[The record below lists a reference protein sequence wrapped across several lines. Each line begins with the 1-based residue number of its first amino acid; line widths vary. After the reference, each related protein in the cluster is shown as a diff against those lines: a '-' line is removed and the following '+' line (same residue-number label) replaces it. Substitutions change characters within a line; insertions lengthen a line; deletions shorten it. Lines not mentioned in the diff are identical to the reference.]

1 MLLWGQLGTCKPSH
15 RQDFFHVLKA
25 PIFWRKKTM
34 ARNSDIERLTAR
46 VNRLCRSVSLPQID
60 IAIWREGEERPEQK
74 SWQLRIM
81 IERRD

>member
-1 MLLWGQLGTCKPSH
+1 
-15 RQDFFHVLKA
+15 
-25 PIFWRKKTM
+25 M

-60 IAIWREGEERPEQK
+60 IAIWREGEEWPEQK

>member
-1 MLLWGQLGTCKPSH
+1 
-15 RQDFFHVLKA
+15 
-25 PIFWRKKTM
+25 M

-60 IAIWREGEERPEQK
+60 IAVWHEGEEPPEQNQ
-74 SWQLRIM
+74 WQLRIM

>member
-1 MLLWGQLGTCKPSH
+1 
-15 RQDFFHVLKA
+15 
-25 PIFWRKKTM
+25 M
-34 ARNSDIERLTAR
+34 ARYSDIERLTAR

>member
-1 MLLWGQLGTCKPSH
+1 
-15 RQDFFHVLKA
+15 
-25 PIFWRKKTM
+25 M

-60 IAIWREGEERPEQK
+60 IAVWHEGDVPPVPK
-74 SWQLRIM
+74 PWQLRIM

>member
-1 MLLWGQLGTCKPSH
+1 
-15 RQDFFHVLKA
+15 
-25 PIFWRKKTM
+25 M
-34 ARNSDIERLTAR
+34 ARISDLEHLQRR
-46 VNRLCRSVSLPQID
+46 VSQLCRSVSLPQID

>member
-1 MLLWGQLGTCKPSH
+1 
-15 RQDFFHVLKA
+15 
-25 PIFWRKKTM
+25 M

-60 IAIWREGEERPEQK
+60 IAVWSEGDVPPDPK
-74 SWQLRIM
+74 PWQLRIM

>member
-1 MLLWGQLGTCKPSH
+1 
-15 RQDFFHVLKA
+15 
-25 PIFWRKKTM
+25 M

-46 VNRLCRSVSLPQID
+46 VNRLCLSVSLPQID
-60 IAIWREGEERPEQK
+60 IAVWDEGDVPPDPK